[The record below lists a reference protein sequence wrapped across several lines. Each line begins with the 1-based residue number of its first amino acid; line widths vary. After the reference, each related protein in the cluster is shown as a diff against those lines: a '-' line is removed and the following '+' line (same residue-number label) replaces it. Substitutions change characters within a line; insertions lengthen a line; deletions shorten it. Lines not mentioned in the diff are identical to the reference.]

1 MKIRHFALFMI
12 IISISISACT
22 WIEPTKESLNVI
34 LVKPGNVSNCQKL
47 GTTHVTVTHKVGIL
61 TRDEKAV
68 TEDLITVAKNNAAK
82 KGGDSIVAIGEPL
95 TQPTRN
101 DKISSFKMAILL
113 FN

>member
-1 MKIRHFALFMI
+1 MKLRHFALFMI
-12 IISISISACT
+12 IIVISACT

-47 GTTHVTVTHKVGIL
+47 GTTLVTVTHKVGIL

-82 KGGDSIVAIGEPL
+82 KGGDSIVARGE
-95 TQPTRN
+95 N
-101 DKISSFKMAILL
+101 VEGKMGFDIYKC
-113 FN
+113 NR